1 MIQNL
6 QILPRNDSY
15 WQEREWKKLLSQAI
29 SSPFELLSRLNLAID
44 DLPYTVLPEHQFI
57 QKVPAPFVECMEKNN
72 PYDPLLRQVLAVSDE
87 NQEVAGFV
95 PDPLQEQQS
104 EVPGLLHK
112 YRSRVLVMLST
123 ACAINCRYCFRREF
137 PYQQHQTGRQ
147 GWQAIFDYLNA
158 HPEINEV
165 ILSGGDPLAVND
177 SYLKDFIQQL
187 ELIPSVVR
195 LRIHTRL
202 PVVIPQR
209 VTQGLIEALTESRLQ
224 TVMVL
229 HINHPN
235 EIGELFAKAA
245 NRLHQNGIHLLNQS
259 VLLKNIND
267 SSITLAELSEKLF
280 AHHIQPYY
288 LHQLDKVSGTH
299 HFEVNDSEAI
309 KIMQE
314 LNSLLA
320 GFLVPKL
327 VREEAGRSSK
337 TPIDLGLLA
346 TNNQRLSSK

>member
-29 SSPFELLSRLNLAID
+29 SSPFELLSQLNLCID
-44 DLPYTVLPEHQFI
+44 DLPYRILPEHQFI
-57 QKVPAPFVECMEKNN
+57 QKVPAPFVECMEKGN

-87 NQEVAGFV
+87 NREVAGFV

-137 PYQQHQTGRQ
+137 PYQEHQTGRD
-147 GWQAIFDYLNA
+147 GWQAIFDYLTS

-177 SYLKDFIQQL
+177 SYLADFIQQL
-187 ELIPSVVR
+187 EKIPSIIR

-202 PVVIPQR
+202 PLVIPQR
-209 VTQGLIEALTESRLQ
+209 VTQGLIDALTQTRLQ
-224 TVMVL
+224 PVVVI

-235 EIGELFAKAA
+235 EMGELFAKATK
-245 NRLHQNGIHLLNQS
+245 RLHQSGIHLLSQS
-259 VLLKNIND
+259 VLLDGVNN
-267 SSITLAELSEKLF
+267 SSSTLEELSEKLF
-280 AHHIQPYY
+280 AHYIQPYY
-288 LHQLDKVSGTH
+288 LHQLDKVRGAH
-299 HFEVNDSEAI
+299 HFAVEDAQAI

-314 LNSLLA
+314 LNTRLA

-327 VREEAGRSSK
+327 VREEAGKASK
-337 TPIDLGLLA
+337 TPIDLGLL
-346 TNNQRLSSK
+346 TLDNQ

>member
-29 SSPFELLSRLNLAID
+29 SSPFELLSRLNLTTD
-44 DLPYTVLPEHQFI
+44 DLPYTVLAEHQFM
-57 QKVPAPFVECMEKNN
+57 QKVPAPFVECMEKGN
-72 PYDPLLRQVLAVSDE
+72 PNDPLLRQVLAVSDE

-95 PDPLQEQQS
+95 PDPLQEQNS

-137 PYQQHQTGRQ
+137 PYQEHQAGRN
-147 GWQAIFDYLNA
+147 GWQPIFDYLTA

-187 ELIPSVVR
+187 ERIPSIIR

-202 PVVIPQR
+202 PLVIPQR
-209 VTQGLIEALTESRLQ
+209 VTQGLIDALLQTRLQ
-224 TVMVL
+224 TVVVL

-235 EIGELFAKAA
+235 EMGELFAQAVR
-245 NRLHQNGIHLLNQS
+245 RLHQNGIHLLNQS
-259 VLLKNIND
+259 VLLDGVNNN
-267 SSITLAELSEKLF
+267 SSTLAELSEKLF
-280 AHHIQPYY
+280 AHHILPYY
-288 LHQLDKVSGTH
+288 LHQLDKVRGAH
-299 HFEVNDSEAI
+299 HFAVEEAQAI

-314 LNSLLA
+314 LNTRLA

-327 VREEAGRSSK
+327 VREEAGKTSK
-337 TPIDLGLLA
+337 TPIDLGLL
-346 TNNQRLSSK
+346 TLDNQ

>member
-29 SSPFELLSRLNLAID
+29 SSPFELLSRLDLSIQ
-44 DLPYTVLPEHQFI
+44 DLPYSILAEHRFV
-57 QKVPAPFVECMEKNN
+57 QKVPEPFIERMEKGN
-72 PYDPLLRQVLAVSDE
+72 PHDPLLRQVLAVSDE
-87 NQEVAGFV
+87 NLEVAGFV
-95 PDPLQEQQS
+95 SDPLKEQES

-137 PYQQHQTGRQ
+137 PYQEHQTGRE
-147 GWQAIFDYLNA
+147 GWQAIFDYLAA

-177 SYLKDFIQQL
+177 PYLTDFIQQL
-187 ELIPSVVR
+187 EKIPSVIR

-202 PVVIPQR
+202 PLVIPQR
-209 VTQGLIEALTESRLQ
+209 VTKGFIDALTQTRLQ
-224 TVMVL
+224 SVVVL

-235 EIGELFAKAA
+235 EIDELFAQATA
-245 NRLHQNGIHLLNQS
+245 RLHQSGIHLLNQS
-259 VLLKNIND
+259 VLLKGVND
-267 SSITLAELSEKLF
+267 NSEILAELSEKLF

-288 LHQLDKVSGTH
+288 LHQLDKVSGAH
-299 HFEVNDSEAI
+299 HFAVDDAQAV

-314 LNSLLA
+314 LNTSLA

-327 VREEAGRSSK
+327 VREEAGKASK
-337 TPIDLGLLA
+337 SPIDLGLL
-346 TNNQRLSSK
+346 TLDNQ